1 MCGIAGYIGDQKVE
15 SSVVTKTLTLMKNR
29 GPDYKNF
36 YQTEIN
42 KSQILLLHS
51 RLSIIDLES
60 RSNQPFFKDD
70 LVIVFNGEIYNY
82 LELKKELINLGCN
95 FFTNSDTEVIIE
107 SYRKF
112 GENCIKNFEGM
123 WSFVLLDLKEKK
135 IFMSRDRFGEKPFYY
150 HHKQKNIFFGSEP
163 KYIFSLLG
171 RKLKVNYKKL
181 SEYMV
186 LGYRSIFKER
196 GSFYENL
203 HELDPG
209 TNLILDFE
217 LNKEKKKYWQLKF
230 QPMKLSEKDVYEESK
245 RLIER
250 SMNLR
255 IRSDV
260 PIAFCLSGGID
271 SSSLAAITS
280 ISLNKKV
287 HTFSVI
293 DSDPRYNEKKEIE
306 EITNHLGC
314 KNTLIES
321 NK

>member
-123 WSFVLLDLKEKK
+123 WSFVLLDLKEK
-135 IFMSRDRFGEKPFYY
+135 
-150 HHKQKNIFFGSEP
+150 NI
-163 KYIFSLLG
+163 
-171 RKLKVNYKKL
+171 
-181 SEYMV
+181 
-186 LGYRSIFKER
+186 
-196 GSFYENL
+196 YE
-203 HELDPG
+203 
-209 TNLILDFE
+209 
-217 LNKEKKKYWQLKF
+217 
-230 QPMKLSEKDVYEESK
+230 
-245 RLIER
+245 
-250 SMNLR
+250 
-255 IRSDV
+255 
-260 PIAFCLSGGID
+260 
-271 SSSLAAITS
+271 
-280 ISLNKKV
+280 
-287 HTFSVI
+287 
-293 DSDPRYNEKKEIE
+293 
-306 EITNHLGC
+306 
-314 KNTLIES
+314 
-321 NK
+321 